1 MEERQGAVGEIAVAL
16 GSVAPTAVRA
26 QRAEKVLAGA
36 RPGDLCRRELAELA
50 GEASAE
56 LAGEV
61 PAGPGKDGPAKLA
74 VGLAASAPACP
85 AESAFRERLRAALM
99 EDIAPIAD
107 IRATA
112 EYRRRIAFRMVLH
125 NVTELW
131 RCFE

>member
-1 MEERQGAVGEIAVAL
+1 MYMEERQGAVGEIAVAL

-26 QRAEKVLAGA
+26 QRTEKVLAGA
-36 RPGDLCRRELAELA
+36 RPGDLCRRELTELA

-61 PAGPGKDGPAKLA
+61 
-74 VGLAASAPACP
+74 P

>member
-1 MEERQGAVGEIAVAL
+1 MGERQGAVGEIAVAL

-36 RPGDLCRRELAELA
+36 RPSEMCRNKLA
-50 GEASAE
+50 GPAGDVSAE
-56 LAGEV
+56 A
-61 PAGPGKDGPAKLA
+61 
-74 VGLAASAPACP
+74 
-85 AESAFRERLRAALM
+85 AFRERLRAALM

-112 EYRRRIAFRMVLH
+112 EYRRRIAFRRVLH